1 MKRYMIMAA
10 ICLAAA
16 VACNK
21 QPIPEEGTPAAEP
34 IATYFYDG
42 EEYPV
47 HTAVYAEN
55 ATSIMVRI
63 SPMMPEEDQTTYA
76 VIGIHASLEGTDI
89 NVDRAWNNDDYYF
102 IYEDP
107 VKYYSQYR
115 KLQEGTICIN
125 REGDTFEVTADIVL
139 PDRVTFQFEYE
150 GPLKPVND

>member
-21 QPIPEEGTPAAEP
+21 QPIPEEGIPATEP

-55 ATSIMVRI
+55 AASIMVRI

-76 VIGIHASLEGTDI
+76 VIGIHASLEGNEID
-89 NVDRAWNNDDYYF
+89 VDRAWNNDDYYF

-115 KLQEGTICIN
+115 KLQEGTISIS
-125 REGDTFEVTADIVL
+125 RVGDTFEVTADIVL
-139 PDRVTFQFEYE
+139 PDGVTFQFEYE
-150 GPLKPVND
+150 GPLKPVID

>member
-1 MKRYMIMAA
+1 MILAA

-63 SPMMPEEDQTTYA
+63 SPMMPEEDQATYA
-76 VIGIHASLEGTDI
+76 VIGIHAALEGTEID
-89 NVDRAWNNDDYYF
+89 VDRAWNNDDYYF
-102 IYEDP
+102 IRIKSEAN
-107 VKYYSQYR
+107 
-115 KLQEGTICIN
+115 IH
-125 REGDTFEVTADIVL
+125 
-139 PDRVTFQFEYE
+139 
-150 GPLKPVND
+150 PLIELDNKKEKMFI

>member
-1 MKRYMIMAA
+1 MKRYMILAA

-21 QPIPEEGTPAAEP
+21 QPIPEEGIPATEP

-55 ATSIMVRI
+55 AASIMVRI

-76 VIGIHASLEGTDI
+76 VIGIHASLEGTEID
-89 NVDRAWNNDDYYF
+89 VDRAWNNDDYYF

-107 VKYYSQYR
+107 LKYYSQYR
-115 KLQEGTICIN
+115 KLQEGTISIS
-125 REGDTFEVTADIVL
+125 RDGDTFEVTADIVL
-139 PDRVTFQFEYE
+139 PDGVTFQFDYE
-150 GPLKPVND
+150 GPLKPVID

>member
-1 MKRYMIMAA
+1 MKRYMILAA

-21 QPIPEEGTPAAEP
+21 QPIPEEGIPATEP

-76 VIGIHASLEGTDI
+76 VIGIHASLEGTEID
-89 NVDRAWNNDDYYF
+89 VDRAWNNDDYYF

-115 KLQEGTICIN
+115 KLQEGTISIS
-125 REGDTFEVTADIVL
+125 RVGDTFEVTADIVL
-139 PDRVTFQFEYE
+139 PDGVTFQFEYE
-150 GPLKPVND
+150 GPLKPVID